1 MRPYEVMVILDASLE
16 EDATRGIVERAT
28 ALLDSKG
35 ATPSRVEIW
44 GKRRLAYE
52 LNHRTEGYYFL
63 LRTSAEPAAVS
74 ELERMLSLADEVIR
88 HKVIRLPESVA
99 ARAASAP
106 APSPAA
112 EAPAVADAAANGA

>member
-16 EDATRGIVERAT
+16 EDAHRGIVERST
-28 ALLDSKG
+28 TLLDSKG
-35 ATPSRVEIW
+35 AEPSRVEIW

-63 LRTSAEPAAVS
+63 LRTSAEPAAMA

-99 ARAASAP
+99 ARAQPAA
-106 APSPAA
+106 APSPVA
-112 EAPAVADAAANGA
+112 EAPAVADAVANGA